1 MSKHKIYDLS
11 NLKLSWTK
19 YDIVQVLDVIKSEET
34 IEAFKNKEIVIN
46 EPTLR
51 RFLNIKTLKSKT
63 PEYWHSIQNYPKTKK
78 LFALLSVIF
87 THHEVIS
94 IFKENSNNNKGGVL
108 RMISGS
114 KMYTNIRSVL
124 IESGAAL
131 PNYRRADSVPYDF
144 SFLFESGEVGL
155 LAKEMLLDRINL
167 IFKVSLSDSEFYK
180 ISDQYYFAKALGLT
194 KLEFQKWLS
203 GKPLK
208 SNKENRY
215 IKVLNVRNFYSIKDI
230 NLNIGASK
238 EVYFLGENGD
248 GKSLVLMALYLAFRG
263 DFIVNDTEHKET
275 GAVIDLIRNAKDVI
289 LNGLDNLKREY
300 GIGKSAV
307 LPNLYAYGT
316 HRGRYAKEDT
326 PEKYGFMSL
335 FDIDQ
340 TLENPIV
347 WLRQQR
353 AIENEKLLETKNDN
367 SGFVNYP
374 ANIAINRLEKLLY
387 DVLER
392 NLTVDINIDN
402 VRFKEKGVYINFDQ
416 LSEGYR
422 SVLIFVIDLLIRL
435 IKSSEEQDV
444 DIESI
449 SGIVLIDEIDQH
461 LHLSWQK
468 IIVSRLREVFPKVQ
482 FIMTTHSPS
491 IIQGAGADAIIYRV
505 YRDKNTGET
514 KISEPVYRKDLD
526 NIMMNSLITHPI
538 FGLETARMDEKYED
552 ADTSDNYLQYRISRK
567 IREELDKKRKAGA
580 NFITEQ
586 EIDDLINKIMKK
598 ELGDDKDK

>member
-1 MSKHKIYDLS
+1 MSKQNSYDLT

-19 YDIVQVLDVIKSEET
+19 YDIVQVLDVIKNKET
-34 IEAFKNKEIVIN
+34 IDAFKNKEIVIN
-46 EPTLR
+46 EPTLK

-131 PNYRRADSVPYDF
+131 PSYRRADSVPYDF
-144 SFLFESGEVGL
+144 SFLFENGEIGL
-155 LAKEMLLDRINL
+155 LAKEMLVDRLNS
-167 IFKVSLSDSEFYK
+167 IFKDSLTDSEFYE
-180 ISDQYYFAKALGLT
+180 ISDQYYFAKSLGLT
-194 KLEFQKWLS
+194 KQEFQKWLS

-215 IKVLNVRNFYSIKDI
+215 IKVLNVQNFYSIKDI
-230 NLNIGASK
+230 YLNIGESK

-275 GAVIDLIRNAKDVI
+275 GAVIDLIKNANDVI
-289 LNGLDNLKREY
+289 LNGLDSSKREY

-347 WLRQQR
+347 WLRQQK
-353 AIENEKLLETKNDN
+353 AIENEKLLEAKKDN
-367 SGFVNYP
+367 SSFIDYP
-374 ANIAINRLEKLLY
+374 TNIAIKRLEKLLY

-392 NLTVDINIDN
+392 NLIVDINIDK

-422 SVLIFVIDLLIRL
+422 SILIFVIDLLIRL
-435 IKSSEEQDV
+435 INNSEDQDV
-444 DIESI
+444 DLESI
-449 SGIVLIDEIDQH
+449 AGIVLIDEIDQH

-468 IIVSRLREVFPKVQ
+468 IIVSRLREVFPKIQ
-482 FIMTTHSPS
+482 FIMTTHSPT
-491 IIQGAGADAIIYRV
+491 IIQGASDEAVIFRV
-505 YRDKNTGET
+505 FRDQDTGRT

-526 NIMMNSLITHPI
+526 DLMINSLITHPI
-538 FGLETARMDEKYED
+538 FGLDTARLGTGIQV
-552 ADTSDNYLQYRISRK
+552 ADTSDDYLQYRISK
-567 IREELDKKRKAGA
+567 QVHNELEKKKKAGA
-580 NFITEQ
+580 VFISDL
-586 EIDDLINKIMKK
+586 EIDKLINEIINK
-598 ELGDDKDK
+598 ELDNDKDK